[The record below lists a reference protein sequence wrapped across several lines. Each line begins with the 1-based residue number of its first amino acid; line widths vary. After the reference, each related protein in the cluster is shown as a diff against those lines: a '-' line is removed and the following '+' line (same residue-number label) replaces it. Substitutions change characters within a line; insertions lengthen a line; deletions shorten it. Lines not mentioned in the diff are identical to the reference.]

1 MKIHRSVAVVTGAG
15 AGLGLCLA
23 REISKRGPAGLVV
36 ADIDRDSARCVA
48 TELGGHGVCAD
59 LASEAGV
66 DAVVDAAVRQFGAID
81 IWIAN
86 AGTGQA
92 CDPFT
97 DDTTFNQMWNLHAM
111 SQVWAAR
118 ALLPGW
124 LDRRS
129 GHFVA
134 VVSSNALT
142 TNPVSM
148 AYAMTKHAQLAAV
161 EWLAMTY
168 GAQGVATT
176 AFCPKGMRTPLLEQH
191 AKTNAY
197 ARAALDGA
205 ISPEQA
211 ASMLIDAV
219 EKNLTIVHTHPAVLA
234 DARLRID
241 DHKAYLRS
249 LEELR
254 ALATEIGAPR

>member
-1 MKIHRSVAVVTGAG
+1 
-15 AGLGLCLA
+15 
-23 REISKRGPAGLVV
+23 
-36 ADIDRDSARCVA
+36 
-48 TELGGHGVCAD
+48 
-59 LASEAGV
+59 
-66 DAVVDAAVRQFGAID
+66 
-81 IWIAN
+81 N

-97 DDTTFNQMWNLHAM
+97 DDSTFTQMWNLHAM

-118 ALLPGW
+118 ALLPAW
-124 LDRRS
+124 LDRHS

-168 GAQGVATT
+168 GARGITTT
-176 AFCPKGMRTPLLEQH
+176 AFCPKGMRTPLLEKH
-191 AKTNAY
+191 AETNAY
-197 ARAALDGA
+197 ARTALNDA
-205 ISPEQA
+205 ITPAQA
-211 ASMLIDAV
+211 ASILIEAIEDDR
-219 EKNLTIVHTHPAVLA
+219 TIVHTHPAVLA

-241 DHKAYLRS
+241 DHQAYLKT
-249 LEELR
+249 LEALHELVPD
-254 ALATEIGAPR
+254 IGAPR